1 MNNEMHLELID
12 YCKKKNI
19 KFLSSAF
26 DIKSLKYLQS
36 LGISTLKI
44 PSGEITN
51 LPYLRY
57 VGKCNFEVFLST
69 GMADIREIKSAMD
82 ILEKGGTKKSNITI
96 LHCSTQYPLP
106 ITEVNLLAMVE
117 MQKELKVSVGYS
129 DHTIGLEVP
138 VAAVALGAKVIEKH
152 FTLNRNMSGP
162 DHLASLD
169 PKQLKSMVKSIR
181 DTEKSLGSSFKR
193 PSAEEIKNKEIVRKS
208 IVAQKKIN
216 VGEMLTEENLTVK
229 RPGTG
234 ISPMRWDEVIGR
246 KANRNF
252 NEDELIEI

>member
-82 ILEKGGTKKSNITI
+82 ILEKGGTKKVTLLFYIVLHSI
-96 LHCSTQYPLP
+96 LFQ
-106 ITEVNLLAMVE
+106 LL
-117 MQKELKVSVGYS
+117 K
-129 DHTIGLEVP
+129 
-138 VAAVALGAKVIEKH
+138 
-152 FTLNRNMSGP
+152 
-162 DHLASLD
+162 
-169 PKQLKSMVKSIR
+169 
-181 DTEKSLGSSFKR
+181 
-193 PSAEEIKNKEIVRKS
+193 
-208 IVAQKKIN
+208 
-216 VGEMLTEENLTVK
+216 
-229 RPGTG
+229 
-234 ISPMRWDEVIGR
+234 
-246 KANRNF
+246 
-252 NEDELIEI
+252 LICWQW